1 MSGSESAVFMC
12 FGSVPGEAEAPAN
25 SRKAPA
31 SGGWMEL
38 SACSFGGSINF
49 GMRSAAT
56 RETEADA
63 TPVKITKRTDASSP
77 GLLRQAIFGAFDNP
91 AVIVFLRTGP
101 NKQQEEFLR
110 LELTDCGIVGLS
122 LESVAGDRN
131 TEMYEIRYGMM
142 QVKSFTWDASGN
154 RNQMACMVKNQ
165 A

>member
-1 MSGSESAVFMC
+1 MSGSASAVYMC

-38 SACSFGGSINF
+38 SACSFGGSINY
-49 GMRSAAT
+49 GMHAGAA
-56 RETEADA
+56 RDSETDA
-63 TPVKITKRTDASSP
+63 TPVKVTKLTDASSP
-77 GLLRQAIFGAFDNP
+77 GLLRQAIFGSFDNP

-101 NKQQEEFLR
+101 DKKQEEFLR

-122 LESVAGDRN
+122 LESVGGERN

-154 RNQMACMVKNQ
+154 RNQMACMIKNH